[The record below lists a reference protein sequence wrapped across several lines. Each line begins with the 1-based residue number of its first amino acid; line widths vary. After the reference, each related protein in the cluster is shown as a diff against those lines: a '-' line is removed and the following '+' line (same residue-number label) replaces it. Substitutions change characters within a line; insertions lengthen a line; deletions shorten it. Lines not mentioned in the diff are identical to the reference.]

1 MVLVLVPIIFSSVLS
16 LQPILIA
23 WRGRYLGLSHRE
35 HLPNVGFTILRGAG
49 LMGVQRERE
58 GLQVSVLHMEV
69 GKGARKQ
76 DAARVLRAVQLS
88 ARHMVEGGGA
98 ST

>member
-1 MVLVLVPIIFSSVLS
+1 MVLVPIIFSSILS
-16 LQPILIA
+16 LQPLLIA
-23 WRGRYLGLSHRE
+23 QWGRYLGLSHRQ
-35 HLPNVGFTILRGAG
+35 HLPNIGVTILTGAG

-88 ARHMVEGGGA
+88 AKHMVEGGGV

>member
-16 LQPILIA
+16 LQPLLIA
-23 WRGRYLGLSHRE
+23 RWGRYLGPSHQE
-35 HLPNVGFTILRGAG
+35 HLLNIVVTILRGAG

-58 GLQVSVLHMEV
+58 GLQASVLHMEV

-76 DAARVLRAVQLS
+76 DATRVLRAVQLS